1 MSTRKITFGANV
13 AGILLATFACFAS
26 AVTPAVAQSAPK
38 KVLLIGATANSAP
51 TFFRQALNLG
61 YEVSGIARRPEA
73 VVVRDERLTIF
84 KGDVYD
90 QKSIENALT
99 GNEVVVS
106 YLAYSTP
113 GGSHGEIL
121 EEIDLFSRG
130 INNVIRA
137 MKNKGNR
144 RLIAVSTTAVE
155 RVYVD
160 KPADDAPMVD
170 RLMWNGRR
178 KNDDVRRMEVI
189 IVASGLEY
197 IIVRPAR
204 VTGDVSPGTPVNI
217 VVNKNTYAPY
227 KRTLSRPDLAAFILG
242 QLESDEYTGSVI
254 GVYN

>member
-1 MSTRKITFGANV
+1 MSTRDTGFRAKP
-13 AGILLATFACFAS
+13 AGILLAVVATFAS
-26 AVTPAVAQSAPK
+26 AILPVQAQSEPK

-51 TFFRQALNLG
+51 TFFHQAFDLG
-61 YEVSGIARRPEA
+61 YEVSGIARRPEF
-73 VVVRDERLTIF
+73 VVVKDERLTIF

-99 GNEVVVS
+99 GNEIVVS

-121 EEIDLFSRG
+121 EEVDLFSRG
-130 INNVIRA
+130 ITNVIRA

-160 KPADDAPMVD
+160 KPAEDAPMVD
-170 RLMWNGRR
+170 TLMWNGRR
-178 KNDDVRRMEVI
+178 RNDDVRRMETI
-189 IVASGLEY
+189 IVASDLEY

-204 VTGDVSPGTPVNI
+204 VTGDASPGTPLNI
-217 VVNKNTYAPY
+217 VVNKNTYAPDTR
-227 KRTLSRPDLAAFILG
+227 KLSRPDLAAFILG
-242 QLESDEYTGSVI
+242 QLESDEYVGSIV